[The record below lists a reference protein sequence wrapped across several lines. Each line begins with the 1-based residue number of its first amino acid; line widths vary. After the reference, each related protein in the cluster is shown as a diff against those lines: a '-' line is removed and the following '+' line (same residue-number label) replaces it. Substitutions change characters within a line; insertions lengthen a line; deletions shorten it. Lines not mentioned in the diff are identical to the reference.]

1 MEKPVEFPLAFSG
14 VKIVVLSGSM
24 IARGTGRVVGIDQGI
39 EGDLLLLG
47 GLEELEQG
55 AELGGVHAV
64 EPVEIVGTDPGE
76 QTFHHGQMTDADGG
90 GGPDGPG

>member
-1 MEKPVEFPLAFSG
+1 MREENM
-14 VKIVVLSGSM
+14 LSDITEAEAKTAS
-24 IARGTGRVVGIDQGI
+24 IRVGENIDQGI